1 MRIPRAA
8 AEEEAAMGLTPLVDV
23 VFLLLIFFLVATS
36 FDEPRLA
43 IELPD
48 AETAAAPDTRE
59 TVRVELRATG
69 ELRVDGRPIPLSA
82 LDRVLGERAAT
93 AEGLELRADREVP
106 HGSVVEVLDRARAH
120 DIRQISIA
128 VEARAPAP

>member
-1 MRIPRAA
+1 
-8 AEEEAAMGLTPLVDV
+8 MGLTPLVDV

-43 IELPD
+43 IELPE
-48 AETAAAPDTRE
+48 AETAAAPDSRE
-59 TVRVELRATG
+59 ALRVELRATG
-69 ELRVDGRPIPLSA
+69 ELRVDGDVVEPA
-82 LDRVLGERAAT
+82 DLDRVLAARAAT

-106 HGSVVEVLDRARAH
+106 HGRVVEVLDRARAH
-120 DIRQISIA
+120 DIQEISIA